1 MSDKDQTKTD
11 RKSTDKDQMKTENKL
26 TDKDQPRVDVQRPN
40 YKDQLKTEKTPGVD
54 NKGFKF

>member
-1 MSDKDQTKTD
+1 MSDKEQTKAD

-26 TDKDQPRVDVQRPN
+26 TEKDQTKVDDERPN
-40 YKDQLKTEKTPGVD
+40 YKDQLKTPGVD